1 MVPFSFS
8 TCSTQI
14 TFSNLRKTCKVP
26 IYLNLRRQNCYGL
39 DENWKKFRQ
48 INMKFLKNYLSIMSP
63 SDIMILVT
71 LLEAS
76 AVYIAA
82 LNFDLLRSACWHL
95 AKSETAHPVFCTV
108 GVKKIWICNKQFY
121 HELVPQMFKQSTFMW
136 NFLNWSSGFP
146 KMYIISDFILVCLVV

>member
-1 MVPFSFS
+1 MRQTAFLNCTFFSDVSLLWRPTDTHLKFVNLIYGPFSFS

-14 TFSNLRKTCKVP
+14 TFSNPRKTCKLP

-108 GVKKIWICNKQFY
+108 GVKKIWICNKQF
-121 HELVPQMFKQSTFMW
+121 
-136 NFLNWSSGFP
+136 
-146 KMYIISDFILVCLVV
+146 

>member
-1 MVPFSFS
+1 MLQFCNIYNIVSKYSNFLSYGFVISKWMILSTLYVYELIYTTWSLCSF
-8 TCSTQI
+8 
-14 TFSNLRKTCKVP
+14 CKSKLLLETLV
-26 IYLNLRRQNCYGL
+26 
-39 DENWKKFRQ
+39 FRQ
-48 INMKFLKNYLSIMSP
+48 INMKFLKNYLSIMSL

-108 GVKKIWICNKQFY
+108 GVKKIWICNK
-121 HELVPQMFKQSTFMW
+121 
-136 NFLNWSSGFP
+136 
-146 KMYIISDFILVCLVV
+146 

>member
-1 MVPFSFS
+1 MQFFRFEIFMNYVWSEVIIVKVRALIFSTFYYLPTNEWIWFMAPFSFS

-48 INMKFLKNYLSIMSP
+48 INMKFLKNYLSIMSL

-108 GVKKIWICNKQFY
+108 GVKKIWICNKYF
-121 HELVPQMFKQSTFMW
+121 
-136 NFLNWSSGFP
+136 
-146 KMYIISDFILVCLVV
+146 